1 MGEKG
6 YVRKSNIPVGYW
18 CRNESRRNAKIQS
31 YRRTPPARAG
41 VLLSYF
47 EDHQRRRVMAG
58 TRSRH
63 GVAPLLSLSP
73 MLTLLICPSVDAVVY
88 QGSGNRCS
96 AWYRGH
102 CPNPNDLS
110 VIGLHVSVG
119 TLKDC
124 MTYCYQAFV
133 YGGPPCAFGVFLGTL
148 QSDNCL
154 IINAGGQ
161 TTMEDYLDQ
170 CSNKGQPTSKASQW
184 SEETPACP
192 EAIDTSPCFQSA
204 AGEVYE
210 GAPQTTKGMRFA
222 VTDCSG
228 QTPSHEIDSSA
239 AGFDGAACFD
249 EAKAYNE
256 DSDVTDPY
264 MIWHGGK
271 SANNECRAVKDASME
286 ITCLS
291 IVFKGPFANAKFE
304 DGSDYSEQK
313 DYEYFTSC
321 TAYSD
326 GGQDGGTTSP
336 PPSPSLAPSPP
347 IPPQAPALPSDAV
360 EKNVKVTFMV
370 DEACTDAFKLKVKTA
385 TATARK
391 VAISN
396 TEVSC
401 TPTSST
407 RRRRLD
413 TTE

>member
-110 VIGLHVSVG
+110 VIGFHVSVG

-148 QSDNCL
+148 QSENCL

-170 CSNKGQPTSKASQW
+170 CSNKRDSLLRKPASGQKRPRRVQKQSTQALASKARPGRYMR
-184 SEETPACP
+184 ERPR
-192 EAIDTSPCFQSA
+192 
-204 AGEVYE
+204 
-210 GAPQTTKGMRFA
+210 PQKG
-222 VTDCSG
+222 
-228 QTPSHEIDSSA
+228 
-239 AGFDGAACFD
+239 
-249 EAKAYNE
+249 
-256 DSDVTDPY
+256 
-264 MIWHGGK
+264 
-271 SANNECRAVKDASME
+271 
-286 ITCLS
+286 
-291 IVFKGPFANAKFE
+291 
-304 DGSDYSEQK
+304 
-313 DYEYFTSC
+313 
-321 TAYSD
+321 
-326 GGQDGGTTSP
+326 
-336 PPSPSLAPSPP
+336 
-347 IPPQAPALPSDAV
+347 
-360 EKNVKVTFMV
+360 
-370 DEACTDAFKLKVKTA
+370 
-385 TATARK
+385 
-391 VAISN
+391 
-396 TEVSC
+396 
-401 TPTSST
+401 
-407 RRRRLD
+407 
-413 TTE
+413 